1 MEGDTPQWVGYL
13 CVAIAGVCFGSN
25 FVPVKWYSNQVG
37 DGLFF
42 QWVFCSAVWC
52 AGFIVYAARGFPHF
66 EPLAMLGGF
75 LWCTGNIMSVPII
88 KCIGLSLGMLLW
100 GIANLLMGW
109 CSGTFG
115 LFGLK
120 RETVTIPQLNYVGA
134 GVALLS
140 GALFALIKAN
150 TEDPKMDSKSINDQD
165 GEDTT
170 SSLLNSNGA
179 AEKVF
184 VDSINPLQKQLLG
197 VGMAILAGALY
208 GTNFNPPQYLIDN
221 CATCSKVGLDYVFPH
236 FCGIY
241 ISSTFYF
248 IIYCVVK
255 KNKPWVPSE
264 VAYPAFLSGFM
275 WALADV
281 SWFVANSS
289 LALVVSFPLI
299 TILPAVVASIW
310 GILVFNEITGR
321 KNLGIFAAGFCLT
334 LISAGCTVISKAGV

>member
-1 MEGDTPQWVGYL
+1 MEGAIPQWAGYL

-25 FVPVKWYSNQVG
+25 FVPVKWYSKQVG

-42 QWVFCSAVWC
+42 QWIFCSAVWC
-52 AGFIVYAARGFPHF
+52 AGFIVYAARGFPQF

-100 GIANLLMGW
+100 GISNLLMGW

-120 RETVTIPQLNYVGA
+120 REVVAIPQLNYVGA
-134 GVALLS
+134 AIALLS
-140 GALFALIKAN
+140 GALFALIEAN
-150 TEDPKMDSKSINDQD
+150 TEDPKGDSKSINDQD
-165 GEDTT
+165 GDDTT
-170 SSLLNSNGA
+170 AVLLNNNGA
-179 AEKVF
+179 TEKVF
-184 VDSINPLQKQLLG
+184 LDALTPLQKQILG
-197 VGMAILAGALY
+197 VCMAILAGALY

-221 CATCSKVGLDYVFPH
+221 CPTCSKVGLDYVFPH

-248 IIYCVVK
+248 IIYCVIK

-264 VAYPAFLSGFM
+264 VAYPAYLSGFM

-299 TILPAVVASIW
+299 TIMPGVVASIW
-310 GILVFNEITGR
+310 GILVFNEISGR
-321 KNLGIFAAGFCLT
+321 RNLSIFAAGFCLT
-334 LISAGCTVISKAGV
+334 LISAGCTVISKSGV